1 MKKISIVLLSAA
13 TLLAAGCQKN
23 MSEVL
28 NQNPKAAPSALGTAL
43 FTDGELSL
51 ANTITTTS
59 VSVAPFRVIS
69 QEWNENS
76 YEYESDYNLTYYN
89 SPGGFWNS
97 LYVNT
102 IHNLDL
108 AKANYPGQY
117 WATPGDLQNSY
128 AITDILEIYSYYM
141 LVSTYGNIPYSQAEN
156 DTIPFPVFD
165 DSKTVYEAL
174 LTRLDTCIAAL
185 DVTQGAMG
193 GADQIYGGN
202 TVEWMKFAASLK
214 LKMAMLN
221 ATNDPTTTMTKINEA
236 IGTGLFTSNADNAL
250 FAYDAASPV
259 TSNPIWQAI
268 EYSGQHDFGP
278 GGLLVSTMLGWNDP
292 RLPYY
297 FTLYDSSYTV
307 GNTTASA
314 EVYLGGQ
321 AGNPNNS
328 YGSYS
333 DFCCLANSSLLYSA
347 SLPGDILDYEEVE
360 FYLAE
365 AQAQGLITGGANPI
379 AAAANYDSAITASIE
394 FWGGTAGQAA
404 TYLAQPGVA
413 YSTAVAA
420 TGSWQQVIGYQ
431 EFIANYNKNWD
442 SWTDERRLGQ
452 PNINVVSPPQGAATN
467 FPLRYTYPPNETT
480 SNSTNTAAAVAALPG
495 GIDALT
501 AQLFWE

>member
-23 MSEVL
+23 MSAVL
-28 NQNPKAAPSALGTAL
+28 NQDPKSAPSALGTAL
-43 FTDGELSL
+43 FTQGEFAL

-59 VSVAPFRVIS
+59 VSTAPFRVIS
-69 QEWNENS
+69 QEWNENE

-89 SPGGFWNS
+89 SPGGFWNN

-108 AKANYPGQY
+108 AKVNYPSQY
-117 WATPGDLQNSY
+117 WATPGDLSNSY
-128 AITDILEIYSYYM
+128 IITDLLEIYSYYM

-165 DSKTVYEAL
+165 DAKTVYEAL
-174 LTRLDTCIAAL
+174 LTRIDTCIAGL

-193 GADQIYGGN
+193 SADLIYSGS
-202 TVEWMKFAASLK
+202 TVEWLKFAASLK

-221 ATNDPTTTMTKINEA
+221 ATNDPTTTMTKVNEA
-236 IGTGLFTSNADNAL
+236 IGAGLFTSNADNAL
-250 FAYDAASPV
+250 FDYDPASP
-259 TSNPIWQAI
+259 TNSNPIWQAI
-268 EYSGQHDFGP
+268 EYSGRHDFGP
-278 GGLLVSTMLGWNDP
+278 GGLLVSTMNGWNDP
-292 RLPYY
+292 RLPFY
-297 FTLYDSSYTV
+297 FTQYQGAYV
-307 GNTTASA
+307 GG
-314 EVYLGGQ
+314 L
-321 AGNPNNS
+321 AGDPGNS

-333 DFCCLANSSLLYSA
+333 DFCCLANATYLYSP
-347 SLPGDILDYEEVE
+347 SLMGDILDYEEVE

-365 AQAQGLITGGANPI
+365 AQAQGLVTGGANPT

-394 FWGGTAGQAA
+394 FWGGTAAQAA
-404 TYLAQPGVA
+404 TYEAQSTVA
-413 YSTAVAA
+413 YSTAA
-420 TGSWQQVIGYQ
+420 GNWQQVIGYQ

-452 PNINVVSPPQGAATN
+452 PNINVVSPPQGAATS

-480 SNSTNTAAAVAALPG
+480 SNPTNTAAAVAALPG

-501 AQLFWE
+501 ATLFWE